1 MVPSRTCAM
10 LVLGF
15 SLALAI
21 VLSFP
26 GELALDGVVPAPT
39 LRQSRA
45 AHLPLGPAS
54 IRPDPTTLGVGVEI
68 EPKTAIASGNVAF
81 TKTRYIWTMS
91 LAHLVWISTLV
102 LGALSCAGASPL
114 LPSQDDPNFFSVRI
128 CRDRHVLSALKT
140 GAIRTLKADVVIA
153 KGEGSNWT
161 GYRPDNVHLEAI
173 SISPDDRNAVFCSVT
188 ISAKG
193 VSERI
198 VYAVATTLDSWLVRF
213 GGDLGFATGGHKLF
227 PEGPITVEPN
237 SINQQ

>member
-1 MVPSRTCAM
+1 M

-26 GELALDGVVPAPT
+26 GELAFDGVVPAPT
-39 LRQSRA
+39 LRKSRA
-45 AHLPLGPAS
+45 PTCHSGRLRSGQTPLPGS
-54 IRPDPTTLGVGVEI
+54 WCRDRTE
-68 EPKTAIASGNVAF
+68 TAIASGNVAF

-91 LAHLVWISTLV
+91 LVHLVWISTLV

-114 LPSQDDPNFFSVRI
+114 LPSQDNPNFFSVRI

-140 GAIRTLKADVVIA
+140 GAVRTLKADVVIA

-198 VYAVATTLDSWLVRF
+198 VYAVGTTLDSWLVRF
-213 GGDLGFATGGHKLF
+213 GGDLGSETGGHKLF

>member
-1 MVPSRTCAM
+1 
-10 LVLGF
+10 
-15 SLALAI
+15 
-21 VLSFP
+21 
-26 GELALDGVVPAPT
+26 
-39 LRQSRA
+39 
-45 AHLPLGPAS
+45 
-54 IRPDPTTLGVGVEI
+54 
-68 EPKTAIASGNVAF
+68 
-81 TKTRYIWTMS
+81 MS

-140 GAIRTLKADVVIA
+140 GAVRTLKADVVIA

-198 VYAVATTLDSWLVRF
+198 VYAVGTTLDSWLVRF
-213 GGDLGFATGGHKLF
+213 GGDLGSATGGHKLF

-237 SINQQ
+237 SINEQ